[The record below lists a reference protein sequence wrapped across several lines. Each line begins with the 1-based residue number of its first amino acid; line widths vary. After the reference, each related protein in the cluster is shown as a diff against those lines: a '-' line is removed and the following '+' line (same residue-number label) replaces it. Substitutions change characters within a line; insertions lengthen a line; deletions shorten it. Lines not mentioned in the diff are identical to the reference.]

1 MRDVSLRHI
10 WILSALCG
18 FLYFVG
24 NASVP
29 LTDPDE
35 VFYSLTAREMS
46 VRGDGLTPYIFNQPQ
61 FEKPIFIFWLL
72 NTACALF
79 GPTPFAAR
87 FFPAVFAWLG
97 VLGLYFLAR
106 LGFKDES
113 RAFWSAVALATAGF
127 YFALAKTVFTDMVFS
142 VFILYSLLS
151 FYYAFDRPG
160 RKKEG
165 VLGFY
170 FFAALAVLTKGP
182 LGLLIPGAAVILFLM
197 YRGQLYWLCDRCVVA
212 GFLLCLAVALPWY
225 VFMFT
230 KYGNAFVH
238 EFFINDHWRR
248 LIEAEHKGNDRWFFY
263 PATILGGMFPW
274 TFFVAAGFSGIY
286 RRLKDRP
293 GVFDHFLLSWFL
305 AVFVIFQCAH
315 SKLSSYILP
324 VFPVLALLAGDVIGR
339 YAPAGRQRG
348 VRVMLLVMAGL
359 FALLGMAFL
368 AFRPLYQSYV
378 PSPLPGYFLSALL
391 ITWGGCIATLVLK
404 ERLKEALSVLAF
416 IGAPF
421 LIALFLLRH
430 DIEPYVSS
438 YSAAQYLPRPEG
450 HKTTILCGKSRA
462 RGLRFYTGQDIAVM
476 DINGNNYFSPHPI
489 PILNTLDKVKEFL
502 REQKRTYAVLKKGAY
517 NTVSTLDPAH
527 FKVTLL
533 GRCGLEY
540 VLTVEYLGN
549 S

>member
-1 MRDVSLRHI
+1 MRDISLRHI
-10 WILSALCG
+10 WILSVLCG
-18 FLYFVG
+18 FLYFAG
-24 NASVP
+24 NSSLS

-46 VRGDGLTPYIFNQPQ
+46 AKGDALTPTIFDQPQ
-61 FEKPIFIFWLL
+61 FEKPVLIYWLL
-72 NTACALF
+72 NIASAFF

-87 FFPAVFAWLG
+87 FFPAVFAGLG
-97 VLGLYFLAR
+97 VLGLYFLAC
-106 LGFKDES
+106 LGFKDEQ

-142 VFILYSLLS
+142 VFILYSLLF
-151 FYYAFDRPG
+151 FYYAFDQPG
-160 RKKEG
+160 RIREG
-165 VLGFY
+165 ILGFY
-170 FFAALAVLTKGP
+170 FFAALAALTKGP
-182 LGLLIPGAAVILFLM
+182 LGLLIPGLAATLFLT
-197 YRGQLYWLCDRCVVA
+197 YRGQLHWLRDRRVMT
-212 GFLLCLAVALPWY
+212 GFLLCLALVLPWY
-225 VFMFT
+225 VFMAAQ
-230 KYGNAFVH
+230 YGNAFIH

-305 AVFVIFQCAH
+305 VVFVIFQCAH

-339 YAPAGRQRG
+339 QRG
-348 VRVMLLVMAGL
+348 IRVMLLVMAGL

-368 AFRPLYQSYV
+368 ACRHLYQPYV
-378 PSPLPGYFLSALL
+378 PSPLPGYFLSALF

-404 ERLKEALSVLAF
+404 EKLKRALSVLAL
-416 IGAPF
+416 IGVPF
-421 LIALFLLRH
+421 LIALFLLRY

-438 YSAAQYLPRPEG
+438 YSAAQYLPREG
-450 HKTTILCGKSRA
+450 VYKTTILSSKPWA

-476 DINGNNYFSPHPI
+476 DINGSNYFSPHPI
-489 PILNTLDKVKEFL
+489 PILNTLDKVKGFL

-517 NTVSTLDPAH
+517 NTLSTLDPAH
-527 FKVTLL
+527 FKVALL

>member
-1 MRDVSLRHI
+1 MKHI
-10 WILSALCG
+10 WILSALCV
-18 FLYFVG
+18 FLYLAG
-24 NASVP
+24 NSSVP

-46 VRGDGLTPYIFNQPQ
+46 AKGDALTPYIFNQPQ
-61 FEKPIFIFWLL
+61 FEKPIFIYWLL
-72 NTACALF
+72 NAASALL

-142 VFILYSLLS
+142 VFILYSLLF

-160 RKKEG
+160 RKG
-165 VLGFY
+165 RGILGFY

-182 LGLLIPGAAVILFLM
+182 LGFLIPALAVILFLV
-197 YRGQLYWLCDRCVVA
+197 YRGQLRWLFDRRVMT
-212 GFLLCLAVALPWY
+212 GFLLGLAVALPWY
-225 VFMFT
+225 VLMFT
-230 KYGNAFVH
+230 QYGNTFIH
-238 EFFINDHWRR
+238 EFFYNDHWRR
-248 LIEAEHKGNDRWFFY
+248 LVEAEHKGNDRWFFY
-263 PATILGGMFPW
+263 PATILWGMFPW
-274 TFFVAAGFSGIY
+274 TLFVAAGFAGTY
-286 RRLKDRP
+286 RRLKDHP
-293 GVFDHFLLSWFL
+293 GAFDHFLLSWFL
-305 AVFVIFQCAH
+305 VVFVIFQCAH

-339 YAPAGRQRG
+339 CAAAGRQKG
-348 VRVMLLVMAGL
+348 VRVMLLVTAASFVLLGVAF
-359 FALLGMAFL
+359 FAL
-368 AFRPLYQSYV
+368 RPLYEFYV
-378 PSPLPGYFLSALL
+378 PSPLPGYFLSALF
-391 ITWGGCIATLVLK
+391 ITWGGCIVTLVLK
-404 ERLKEALSVLAF
+404 EKLKEALSVLA
-416 IGAPF
+416 IMGVPF

-430 DIEPYVSS
+430 DLEPYVSS
-438 YSAAQYLPRPEG
+438 YGAAQYLPRQEIF
-450 HKTTILCGKSRA
+450 KTTILSSKPYA

-476 DINGNNYFSPHPI
+476 DINGRNYFSPHPI
-489 PILNTLDKVKEFL
+489 PILNTLDKLKEFL

-517 NTVSTLDPAH
+517 NTLSTLDPAN